1 MRLAPPIVLASLV
14 ALSGCSL
21 FHSNIK
27 GGFACSAPKGTC
39 APSMRIDDA
48 AIHEIGGQDEHG
60 SDKSA
65 ADPESRAER
74 PQKATD
80 AGAGRT
86 AGNHAW
92 IFIRGERP
100 ALKVVYPEWRDD
112 AGQLHPR
119 TTAYTPV
126 DVAPAVP
133 RSVTPLDRSSL
144 GRTDTGSLLA
154 IAEMAPEI
162 AALPAPP
169 QTPDRPAKSDD
180 KLAPA
185 PDTHAGTQAAR
196 PGALDAIKDQVKGI
210 LSNAGR
216 AGGSAA
222 QAMPAKTDTKPV
234 ASFPPTG
241 N

>member
-1 MRLAPPIVLASLV
+1 MRMASPIALASLV

-74 PQKATD
+74 PQM
-80 AGAGRT
+80 AGGAGSGRT
-86 AGNHAW
+86 AGNRAW

-112 AGQLHPR
+112 AGQMHPR

-133 RSVTPLDRSSL
+133 RAITPLDRRSL
-144 GRTDTGSLLA
+144 GGTDTGSLLA

-162 AALPAPP
+162 AAMPAPP
-169 QTPDRPAKSDD
+169 QTADRAAESGDN
-180 KLAPA
+180 LAPA
-185 PDTHAGTQAAR
+185 PDTHTETQAAH
-196 PGALDAIKDQVKGI
+196 PSALDVIKGQVKEI

-216 AGGSAA
+216 AVGSAA
-222 QAMPAKTDTKPV
+222 PAKPAKTDTKPV
-234 ASFPPTG
+234 ASFPPAG

>member
-1 MRLAPPIVLASLV
+1 MRLAPPLMLASLL

-65 ADPESRAER
+65 ADPELRAER

-86 AGNHAW
+86 ERNREW
-92 IFIRGERP
+92 VFVRGARP
-100 ALKVVYPEWRDD
+100 ALRVVYPEWRDA

-126 DVAPAVP
+126 DVAPVVP
-133 RSVTPLDRSSL
+133 RAITPLDRRSL
-144 GRTDTGSLLA
+144 GGTDTGSLLA

-162 AALPAPP
+162 AALPAPS
-169 QTPDRPAKSDD
+169 QTADRPTKSDD
-180 KLAPA
+180 NLAPA

-196 PGALDAIKDQVKGI
+196 PGALDAIKDQVKEI

-216 AGGSAA
+216 AGGSSA

>member
-65 ADPESRAER
+65 ADSESRAER

-80 AGAGRT
+80 AGLGRT
-86 AGNHAW
+86 ARNREW
-92 IFIRGERP
+92 VFVRGARP
-100 ALKVVYPEWRDD
+100 ELRIVYPEWHDA

-133 RSVTPLDRSSL
+133 RAITPLDRRSL
-144 GRTDTGSLLA
+144 GGTDTGSLLA

-162 AALPAPP
+162 AAMPAPP
-169 QTPDRPAKSDD
+169 QTADRPAKSDD

-196 PGALDAIKDQVKGI
+196 PGALDAIKDQVKEI

-216 AGGSAA
+216 AGGSATP
-222 QAMPAKTDTKPV
+222 AMPAKPDAKPV
-234 ASFPPTG
+234 ASFPPAG

>member
-48 AIHEIGGQDEHG
+48 AIREIGGPDEHV

-65 ADPESRAER
+65 ADPESRTER
-74 PQKATD
+74 PQMAGD
-80 AGAGRT
+80 AAPGRT
-86 AGNHAW
+86 AGNRAW

-133 RSVTPLDRSSL
+133 RAITPLDRGSL
-144 GRTDTGSLLA
+144 GGTDTSSLLA

-162 AALPAPP
+162 AAMPAPP
-169 QTPDRPAKSDD
+169 QTADRPAKSDD
-180 KLAPA
+180 RLAPA
-185 PDTHAGTQAAR
+185 PDTHVGTQPAR
-196 PGALDAIKDQVKGI
+196 PGALDAIKDQVKEI

-234 ASFPPTG
+234 ASFPPAG

>member
-65 ADPESRAER
+65 ADSESRAER

-80 AGAGRT
+80 AGLGRT
-86 AGNHAW
+86 ARNREW
-92 IFIRGERP
+92 VFVRGARP
-100 ALKVVYPEWRDD
+100 ELRIVYPEWHDA

-133 RSVTPLDRSSL
+133 RAITPLDRRSL
-144 GRTDTGSLLA
+144 GGTDTGSLLA

-169 QTPDRPAKSDD
+169 QTADRPANSDD

-196 PGALDAIKDQVKGI
+196 PVALDAIKDQVKEI

-222 QAMPAKTDTKPV
+222 PTMPAKPGAKPV
-234 ASFPPTG
+234 ASFPPAG

>member
-1 MRLAPPIVLASLV
+1 MRMAPPIVFASLI

-74 PQKATD
+74 PQM
-80 AGAGRT
+80 AGDVGPGRT
-86 AGNHAW
+86 AGKRAW
-92 IFIRGERP
+92 IYIRGERP
-100 ALKVVYPEWRDD
+100 ALKVVYPEWRDA

-133 RSVTPLDRSSL
+133 RAITPLDHRSL
-144 GRTDTGSLLA
+144 GGTDSGSLLEV
-154 IAEMAPEI
+154 AEMAPEI
-162 AALPAPP
+162 AAMPAPS
-169 QTPDRPAKSDD
+169 QTADRAAKSDD
-180 KLAPA
+180 NLAPA
-185 PDTHAGTQAAR
+185 PDTHTETQAAH
-196 PGALDAIKDQVKGI
+196 PGAFDAIKDQVKEI

-222 QAMPAKTDTKPV
+222 QATPAKTDAKPV
-234 ASFPPTG
+234 ASFPPAG